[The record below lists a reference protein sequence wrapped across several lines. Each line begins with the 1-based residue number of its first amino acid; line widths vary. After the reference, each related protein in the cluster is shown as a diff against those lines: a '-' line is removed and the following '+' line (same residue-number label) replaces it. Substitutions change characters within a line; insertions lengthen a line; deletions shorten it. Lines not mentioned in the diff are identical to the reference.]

1 MKIYIFAATIVL
13 FGLYGLTKQYK
24 FHKIVTMGKYID
36 LRCDFGF
43 KYCLS
48 DEIIMKS
55 FLNAILEGDED
66 TITSVKFENVE
77 KRDFYIF
84 LKRKSTSC
92 LHNFI
97 NSI

>member
-1 MKIYIFAATIVL
+1 
-13 FGLYGLTKQYK
+13 
-24 FHKIVTMGKYID
+24 MGPYID

-66 TITSVKFENVE
+66 TITSVKFE
-77 KRDFYIF
+77 K
-84 LKRKSTSC
+84 KC
-92 LHNFI
+92 LLREECLFQRLSNI
-97 NSI
+97 